1 MANDLHHRNARWA
14 ARIALTLPLCFSAPA
29 LAQTPASAGAAAS
42 VLQAEDYA
50 ARAFEAYGKRDYAE
64 AVALYQMAYDSA
76 PSAEALYN
84 IARVYDLGLRD
95 RPLAIAAYRRYL
107 SDPGASPTY
116 IRSANAR
123 LVVLREAELAV
134 NATSPASVSAPVP
147 AAPPTASAVAAGP
160 ASEAA
165 PRWSSSQIAGLLV
178 GTAGVASLGVGIGFG
193 VLALRDA
200 DRANGLCD
208 ENRCRS
214 QRGVDAAKAA
224 STHATIATVGVSAG
238 LGLMATG
245 AALWL
250 AGGGSTEQPAPSALQ
265 VAPLSSASEFGLLLS
280 GGF

>member
-1 MANDLHHRNARWA
+1 MANDLHHRKASRA
-14 ARIALTLPLCFSAPA
+14 CRIALTLALCSSAPA
-29 LAQTPASAGAAAS
+29 LAQTPASAGAAPS

-64 AVALYQMAYDSA
+64 AVALYRMAYDSA

-116 IRSANAR
+116 IRIANAR
-123 LVVLREAELAV
+123 LTELREAELAV
-134 NATSPASVSAPVP
+134 NATSPASASAPAP
-147 AAPPTASAVAAGP
+147 AAAPPASAAAAAP
-160 ASEAA
+160 ASAA
-165 PRWSSSQIAGLLV
+165 TPAWSSSQVAGLVV
-178 GTAGVASLGVGIGFG
+178 GATGVASLGVGIGFG
-193 VLALRDA
+193 VWVLKDA
-200 DRANGLCD
+200 DRANQLCD

-214 QRGVDAAKAA
+214 QRGVDAARSA
-224 STHATIATVGVSAG
+224 STHATIATVGVAAG

-250 AGGGSTEQPAPSALQ
+250 ASGGSTEQPAPSALQ
-265 VAPLSSASEFGLLLS
+265 VTPLTSASELGLLLS

>member
-1 MANDLHHRNARWA
+1 MAIDLHHRKASWA
-14 ARIALTLPLCFSAPA
+14 CRIALTLPLCFAAPA
-29 LAQTPASAGAAAS
+29 LAQSPAGAAPS
-42 VLQAEDYA
+42 VVQAEDYA
-50 ARAFEAYGKRDYAE
+50 ARAFEAYGKRDYAQ

-107 SDPGASPTY
+107 SDPGASPAY
-116 IRSANAR
+116 IRIANTR
-123 LVVLREAELAV
+123 LGELREAELAV
-134 NATSPASVSAPVP
+134 SATTPAPASAPAP
-147 AAPPTASAVAAGP
+147 AAPPAAKPVALAAP
-160 ASEAA
+160 SEAA
-165 PRWSSSQIAGLLV
+165 PGWSASRVAGLVV
-178 GTAGVASLGVGIGFG
+178 GAAGVASLGVGLGFG
-193 VLALRDA
+193 LWVMKDA
-200 DRANGLCD
+200 DRANELCD

-224 STHATIATVGVSAG
+224 STHATIATAGVSAG

-250 AGGGSTEQPAPSALQ
+250 TSGGSTEQPAPTALR
-265 VAPLSSASEFGLLLS
+265 VTALTSASELGLQLS

>member
-1 MANDLHHRNARWA
+1 MANDLPHQTASWA
-14 ARIALTLPLCFSAPA
+14 CRIALTLPLWFSAPA
-29 LAQTPASAGAAAS
+29 LAQTPAPTAAAPS

-107 SDPGASPTY
+107 SDPGASPAY
-116 IRSANAR
+116 IRIANAR
-123 LVVLREAELAV
+123 LAELREAELAV
-134 NATSPASVSAPVP
+134 NATSPAPASAPVP
-147 AAPPTASAVAAGP
+147 PPPAPASAVP
-160 ASEAA
+160 AA
-165 PRWSSSQIAGLLV
+165 PETAPTPGWSSARVAGLVV
-178 GTAGVASLGVGIGFG
+178 GAAGVATLGVGIGFG
-193 VLALRDA
+193 VWVLQDA
-200 DRANGLCD
+200 DRANQLCD
-208 ENRCRS
+208 DNRCRT

-250 AGGGSTEQPAPSALQ
+250 ASGGSSEQPAPSALQ
-265 VAPLSSASEFGLLLS
+265 VTPLSSASELGVLLS